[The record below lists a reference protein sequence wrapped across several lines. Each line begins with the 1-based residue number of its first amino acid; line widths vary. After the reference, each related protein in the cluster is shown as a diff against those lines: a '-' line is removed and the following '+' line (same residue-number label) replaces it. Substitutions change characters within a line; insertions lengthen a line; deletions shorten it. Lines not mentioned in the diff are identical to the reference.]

1 MVRTIENH
9 FQEKGSIFFHISSK
23 IWTKFDPKL
32 TGQEGAQTTTR
43 DDPRDGKS
51 SQSQTTFKI
60 LLLFN
65 MLSAFLN
72 GVNDCDETFN
82 YWEPMHYLL
91 YGKKNVA
98 FEELGEKALRL
109 CNLAENFNLEH

>member
-1 MVRTIENH
+1 MP
-9 FQEKGSIFFHISSK
+9 ISVSNSPFLSHDK
-23 IWTKFDPKL
+23 
-32 TGQEGAQTTTR
+32 EGAKTTTR

-51 SQSQTTFKI
+51 GQSQTTFKI

-72 GVNDCDETFN
+72 GINDCDETFN

-91 YGKKNVA
+91 YGKKNAA
-98 FEELGEKALRL
+98 FETWEYAPQYGLRSWFYIALHAFPSGKF
-109 CNLAENFNLEH
+109 CS